1 MIFAAKLFEEL
12 WQRRMHAFNFFAIKR
27 SSIIYQNAIQ
37 NIDKN
42 DLVTR

>member
-1 MIFAAKLFEEL
+1 MIFAGKLFEEL

-42 DLVTR
+42 DLVT